1 MSAFQHFLVKFFIRS
16 LTIRLMQWYYI
27 QAWIWDVLPL
37 KDNSCSMN
45 YLVAT
50 SNIEYEKRLPL

>member
-1 MSAFQHFLVKFFIRS
+1 MSAFQHFLDKFLIRS

-50 SNIEYEKRLPL
+50 SNIEYEKRLLL